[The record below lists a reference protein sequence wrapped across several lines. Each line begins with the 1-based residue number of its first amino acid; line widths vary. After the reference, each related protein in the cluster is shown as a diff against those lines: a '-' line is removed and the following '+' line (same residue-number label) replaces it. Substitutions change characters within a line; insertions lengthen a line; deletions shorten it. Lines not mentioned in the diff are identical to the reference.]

1 MGRATDA
8 LPLYARALAIHEAA
22 YGPDH
27 PAVVTDLNNLA
38 GALQDLGRA
47 TDALPLLQRALA
59 IAETVY
65 GPDHPSVVLIRR
77 NLSDLDK

>member
-1 MGRATDA
+1 
-8 LPLYARALAIHEAA
+8 
-22 YGPDH
+22 DH
-27 PAVVTDLNNLA
+27 PEVATDLNNLA
-38 GALQDLGRA
+38 LALQDLGRA
-47 TDALPLLQRALA
+47 GEALPLLQRALA